1 MLPNQVESESENISG
16 ILQQRLDNARNE
28 GVILP
33 IGAFAGD
40 VPHDEIERLRQETV
54 RLRQENQRLRQEIS
68 MEDNLLIL
76 LKVYLFIS
84 TGLIVSGSLLSLIG
98 GIGDDKETLYI
109 GLILIAFGF
118 MIVCSIPVI
127 KAIFRAIYMRF
138 INLYRL
144 IFINYF

>member
-16 ILQQRLDNARNE
+16 ILQQRLDNARNG

-40 VPHDEIERLRQETV
+40 VPQDETERLRRETERV
-54 RLRQENQRLRQEIS
+54 RQENQRLRREIN
-68 MEDNLLIL
+68 MEDNLFILI
-76 LKVYLFIS
+76 KVYLFIF
-84 TGLIVSGSLLSLIG
+84 TGCFVSGSILSLIG

-118 MIVCSIPVI
+118 MIVCCIPVL
-127 KAIFRAIYMRF
+127 KAIYRAIYMRE
-138 INLYRL
+138 
-144 IFINYF
+144 